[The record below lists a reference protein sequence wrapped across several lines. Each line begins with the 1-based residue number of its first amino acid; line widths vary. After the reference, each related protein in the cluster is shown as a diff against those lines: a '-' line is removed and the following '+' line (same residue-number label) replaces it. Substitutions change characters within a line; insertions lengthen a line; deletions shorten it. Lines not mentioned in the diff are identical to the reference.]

1 MWIALRYLLARRS
14 ALSYVSRLALL
25 GLVLSVA
32 VLVVVLSVVNGF
44 EKELR
49 ERVMGVLP
57 HIVAQG
63 YATLAPQVA
72 EHMVEQARQGGY
84 PGLTALSP
92 YVSGTALLAA
102 NGQIHGASLTGI
114 NPDSYTQ
121 VTDLAKYT
129 TRGGLA
135 HLSETRYGIILGVR
149 LARLLQLQIGDDVL
163 VVLPV
168 GSVTPAGAIPR
179 QRRFKLVD
187 TFDSQSQLDSQTALV
202 DLVSAQRLFRTG
214 DNVHGV
220 QGRLIDLFEIDQARA
235 ALYNA
240 AGEDRVA
247 VRSWMSSQ
255 GNLYQA
261 IAVQKLTMFVLLS
274 FLVAVAA
281 FNLISG
287 LMMIVEQRKNDVAVL
302 RTLGALSSVVI
313 VLFCTL
319 GMLLAGLG
327 IILGV
332 AVGVLVALGL
342 PVAFTVLN
350 DTFGLNLMSQ
360 YFIAYLP
367 VDVRGADI
375 LQIAIASSVLALL
388 ATLYPAWQAA
398 RLLPS
403 RVLAHE

>member
-72 EHMVEQARQGGY
+72 DHMVEQARQGGY